1 MNNRM
6 ILAMF
11 LASTLSASAQHRMS
25 IEKMFKLIDKN
36 NTSIQAGKTSVDA
49 AQEGIKAAKSQRL
62 PDISARLS
70 ASYIGDALMTDRDF
84 TNAQN
89 LTSPHFGN
97 QFLQD
102 VQ

>member
-1 MNNRM
+1 M

-25 IEKMFKLIDKN
+25 IEEMFKLIDKN

-62 PDISARLS
+62 PDISAQLS
-70 ASYIGDALMTDRDF
+70 AS
-84 TNAQN
+84 
-89 LTSPHFGN
+89 
-97 QFLQD
+97 
-102 VQ
+102 